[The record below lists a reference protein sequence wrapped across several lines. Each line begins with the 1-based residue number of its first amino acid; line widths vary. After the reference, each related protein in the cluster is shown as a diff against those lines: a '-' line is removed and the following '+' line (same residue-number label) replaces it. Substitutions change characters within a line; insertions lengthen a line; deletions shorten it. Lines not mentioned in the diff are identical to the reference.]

1 MSINVES
8 YDVMNIDDAIKLLQ
22 NIKKKG
28 KNAKILITTINF
40 DKNKSSHRIT
50 SPDEGCVLVRESK
63 TIIMNGDP
71 YIAHMELYSERQGD
85 IRHIRR
91 KGEMHDIIFGG

>member
-1 MSINVES
+1 MSINVET

-22 NIKKKG
+22 SIKKKKG

-50 SPDEGCVLVRESK
+50 SPDEGCVLVRQSK
-63 TIIMNGDP
+63 TIVMNGDP
-71 YIAHMELYSERQGD
+71 YIPHMELYSEKQD
-85 IRHIRR
+85 VRHIRR